1 MKAALKEA
9 ILTIL
14 LMSKTTIYNPPPAN
28 SIRTS
33 VRAGLIEDLQE
44 PNMDI
49 STDISADADISATLI
64 DEDKLAQ
71 ADLYCNEE
79 GVLCGTQWFDESFLL
94 LDADIQIKWRKKDG
108 DKLQSGDKL
117 CDLVGKARPLLAG
130 ERSALNFLQ
139 TLSGTATKSASLA
152 TLLPSNSSMH
162 ILDTRKTIPGL
173 REAQK
178 YAVRVGGC
186 HNHRVGL
193 YDAFLIKENHIA
205 VGGGIIPLLH
215 KAAQQK
221 QHQQIIV
228 EVESIE
234 QLRQILNEEG
244 LRVDVVMLDNF
255 TLAQIKQAVELRREF
270 TARDINN
277 SLQIE
282 VSGGMDASKIAEL
295 IKLGVDRVSMG
306 VLTKDCKSIDFSLR
320 FRE

>member
-1 MKAALKEA
+1 
-9 ILTIL
+9 
-14 LMSKTTIYNPPPAN
+14 MSKTSTYNPPPA
-28 SIRTS
+28 STIRIS

-44 PNMDI
+44 PNTYT
-49 STDISADADISATLI
+49 STDISADAGISTDADISAALI
-64 DEDKLAQ
+64 DEAKQAQ

-79 GVLCGTQWFDESFLL
+79 GVLCGAQWFDESFLM
-94 LDADIQIKWRKKDG
+94 LDSDIQIKWHKKDG

-117 CDLVGKARPLLAG
+117 CHLVGKARPLLAG

-162 ILDTRKTIPGL
+162 ILDTRKTLPGL

-186 HNHRVGL
+186 HNHRFGL

-215 KAAQQK
+215 KAARQK
-221 QHQQIIV
+221 QRQQIMV

-234 QLRQILNEEG
+234 QLRQIFNEEG
-244 LRVDVVMLDNF
+244 IIVDVVMLDNF
-255 TLAQIKQAVELRREF
+255 TLAQIKQAAELRREF
-270 TARDINN
+270 VARDINN

-282 VSGGMDASKIAEL
+282 VSGGMDASKVAEL